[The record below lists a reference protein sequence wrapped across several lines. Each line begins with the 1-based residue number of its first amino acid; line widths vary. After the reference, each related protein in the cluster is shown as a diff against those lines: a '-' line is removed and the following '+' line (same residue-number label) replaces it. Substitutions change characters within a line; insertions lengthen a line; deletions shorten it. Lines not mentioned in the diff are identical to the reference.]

1 MSTIKIFST
10 HNSPY
15 ARLSD
20 NFRQDMIIDGVRYQT
35 ATNYIYS
42 NMLSTPTWRTV
53 IRRASPK
60 STCTGDD
67 DCEKYQRSKTEC
79 IAANCTY
86 KLSTVG
92 DQFSQLYEE
101 EKDNRR
107 KEALEIAVNAKLDQN
122 KELAD
127 ELLATGNRP
136 IVYVSR
142 GKWMGK
148 ASPDDDGKNN
158 YGKILMAARHRL
170 RSEQN
175 QQIRSE
181 NQHKQEEELYEI
193 YLAYT
198 NLQNLIRRGDNLN
211 KYQGLTATQV
221 LTKMSEDGIEVS
233 RVPDQEVII
242 SEAKRKNYG
251 VGPAPAGGILNNDM
265 FMILKKPKVLTAL
278 VRGSYLGK
286 ERERKLNRV
295 PGLILDMYCDY
306 LLKKA
311 EQFQDVKPEDYPKAR
326 RQQLDTLPLLE
337 RTNLSKELDNLY
349 QRGMLSESLSKNI
362 DDTIK
367 GLDIPSAE
375 DVNDANDMAN
385 AIRGSIRLTSQN
397 IGLASSRP
405 SGTPVLVWE
414 GDPPKSDPTYKL
426 KGLSPLDSSV
436 LIRVQGKI
444 YPSITYYCIVV
455 EFTNCCIGLEKRIT
469 GNETYIPE
477 KAYNMLKVEGTGSF
491 LDLRALERKLDR
503 LSSESYREKLMNNA
517 RTALRVK
524 FRDRSSQNVLL
535 STKNAKLIYDDR
547 NDEILGS
554 KKPEAFNFVG
564 KELMRLREEI
574 RKSRK
579 DSGYMEDLGD
589 VLSLKVLYTVFQNDF
604 LRGWFNMRIRDM
616 CSVIMV
622 MKDYMYIKYKVLQN
636 ITPGFVTSVLD
647 GVYQPCSTIFATAE
661 EITVPPPSPFLH
673 MVQKYKGFLGFIPSR
688 EDQEKVLEIMWKRLA
703 VIIYYLMK
711 HLEQSTSNNIAIVLK
726 KIEGLASLTKNCT
739 KVLPNDKENCIFSA
753 LCNIIGGIHTLDEK
767 YHGTNPQ
774 LKEVDF
780 SAAVTILLNVNS
792 LAEQRAMQRK
802 MSTKISKTEDEEP
815 RESSGITDAYI
826 ESVRNRLSRDYNE
839 EVIVQVLEDVI
850 RGGKVMDENHIDLM
864 AMAHKHRP
872 TAKPTNTPH
881 RRPKLRSRRK
891 KKGSEGF
898 NPSDSEDEA
907 EAPFEEEFL
916 FEEEEEDIVFSDGEE
931 VELDFEEE
939 EDVLEEDDETF
950 VPDPTLTD
958 KITQAFLSVG
968 VAVEEEEALMFMM
981 DEAIQFVKSYSTM
994 SSKMKTNR
1002 INFFASPHW
1011 GATIG

>member
-1 MSTIKIFST
+1 
-10 HNSPY
+10 
-15 ARLSD
+15 
-20 NFRQDMIIDGVRYQT
+20 MIIDGEKYPT

-53 IRRASPK
+53 IRRSSPK
-60 STCTGDD
+60 STCTGDN

-107 KEALEIAVNAKLDQN
+107 KEALEIAVNAKLEQN

-127 ELLATGNRP
+127 ELLDTGNRP
-136 IVYVSR
+136 IIYVSR

-181 NQHKQEEELYEI
+181 NQHKREDELYEI

-198 NLQNLIRRGDNLN
+198 NLQNLIRRGNNLN
-211 KYQGLTATQV
+211 KYQGLTASQV
-221 LTKMSEDGIEVS
+221 LKKMSEDGIEVS

-265 FMILKKPKVLTAL
+265 FMILKKPKVITAL

-375 DVNDANDMAN
+375 DVNDANGMAN

-397 IGLASSRP
+397 IGPSSSRP
-405 SGTPVLVWE
+405 SGTPVYVWE

-426 KGLSPLDSSV
+426 KGLSPLDISV
-436 LIRVQGKI
+436 LIRVQGKS
-444 YPSITYYCIVV
+444 YPSITYYCIAV
-455 EFTNCCIGLEKRIT
+455 EFTSCCIGLEKRIT
-469 GNETYIPE
+469 GNETYIPKKAYNMLKVGGTGSFFE
-477 KAYNMLKVEGTGSF
+477 KSYNMLKVEGTGSF
-491 LDLRALERKLDR
+491 LGLRELERKLDR
-503 LSSESYREKLMNNA
+503 LSNEAYREKLMNNA

-554 KKPEAFNFVG
+554 KKPDAFNFVG

-622 MKDYMYIKYKVLQN
+622 MKDYMYIKYNVLQN
-636 ITPGFVTSVLD
+636 ITPDFVTSVLD

-661 EITVPPPSPFLH
+661 DISVPPPSPFLH
-673 MVQKYKGFLGFIPSR
+673 MVQTYKGFLGFIPSR

-753 LCNIIGGIHTLDEK
+753 LCNIIGGIHTLDKK
-767 YHGTNPQ
+767 YTGSNPQ

-792 LAEQRAMQRK
+792 LDEQRAMQRK
-802 MSTKISKTEDEEP
+802 MSTKVSKNEDEEP
-815 RESSGITDAYI
+815 PEPSGITDAYI
-826 ESVRNRLSRDYNE
+826 ESVRNRLSSEYNE
-839 EVIVQVLEDVI
+839 EVIVRVLEDVI
-850 RGGKVMDENHIDLM
+850 RVGKVMDENQIVLM
-864 AMAHKHRP
+864 AMAQKYHT
-872 TAKPTNTPH
+872 TAKTTNTTH
-881 RRPKLRSRRK
+881 RRPKLRSRRN

-898 NPSDSEDEA
+898 NPSDSEA
-907 EAPFEEEFL
+907 EAPF
-916 FEEEEEDIVFSDGEE
+916 EEEDIVFSDGE
-931 VELDFEEE
+931 VELE
-939 EDVLEEDDETF
+939 EDVLEEEEENF
-950 VPDPTLTD
+950 VPDPTLSD

-968 VAVEEEEALMFMM
+968 VVVEDDALMFTM

-1011 GATIG
+1011 GVTIG

>member
-42 NMLSTPTWRTV
+42 NMLSTPTWRTI

-107 KEALEIAVNAKLDQN
+107 KEALELAVNAKLDQN

-127 ELLATGNRP
+127 ELLSTGNRP

-148 ASPDDDGKNN
+148 ASPNDDGKNN

-170 RSEQN
+170 RTEQN

-211 KYQGLTATQV
+211 KYQGLTAPQV
-221 LTKMSEDGIEVS
+221 LKKMSEDGIEVS

-265 FMILKKPKVLTAL
+265 FMILKKPKVLTEL

-311 EQFQDVKPEDYPKAR
+311 EQFKDVKPEDYPKAR

-397 IGLASSRP
+397 IGLSSSRP

-491 LDLRALERKLDR
+491 LGLRALERKLDR
-503 LSSESYREKLMNNA
+503 LSSEAYREKLMNNA

-661 EITVPPPSPFLH
+661 DITVPPPSPFLH

-753 LCNIIGGIHTLDEK
+753 LCNIIGGIHTLDKK
-767 YHGTNPQ
+767 YHGTDPQ

-802 MSTKISKTEDEEP
+802 MSTKVIKTEDEEP

-850 RGGKVMDENHIDLM
+850 RDGKVMDENQIDLI
-864 AMAHKHRP
+864 AMAHKYRS

-907 EAPFEEEFL
+907 EAPFEEELVF
-916 FEEEEEDIVFSDGEE
+916 EEEEDIVFSDGE
-931 VELDFEEE
+931 VELEFEEE
-939 EDVLEEDDETF
+939 EDVLEEEEETF